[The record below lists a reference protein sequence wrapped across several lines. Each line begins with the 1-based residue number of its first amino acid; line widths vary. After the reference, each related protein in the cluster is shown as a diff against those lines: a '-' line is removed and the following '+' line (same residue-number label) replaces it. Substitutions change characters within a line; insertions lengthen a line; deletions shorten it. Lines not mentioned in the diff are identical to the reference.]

1 MNTLTER
8 LQAYMDYKGLNYN
21 QVTVQA
27 GLSIGQI
34 GKAIKSN
41 KGLHSD
47 SIEKIINTYQD
58 LNPEWLLSGCGDM
71 IKNELSQKDK
81 NDSGGLNEMNPLN
94 EHQLN
99 YSLKMQGEFADNM
112 QESIP
117 LLSPR
122 CTQIDEMAESN
133 SDTGHSSEEK
143 GTDENVVYERI
154 QKRRSEM
161 KEYWQ
166 SEDYISENDRQS
178 ISEDYF
184 TGGMSGKKDVRNL
197 YRLTTR
203 ELSNK
208 IAILKRDHKSS
219 YNAYYKLFEA
229 INNFKLGRYAERFEM
244 PASWDEHIDRFEKDM
259 GDEYSGVEDKKLKAV
274 FYVLGYEDEV
284 EDIRSSIEVA
294 ISKFK
299 DASHYIS
306 RIQSMSEFGKK
317 ND

>member
-1 MNTLTER
+1 MQENSTKSIHR
-8 LQAYMDYKGLNYN
+8 LQVFITEKGISLNKLS
-21 QVTVQA
+21 VEL
-27 GLSIGQI
+27 GLSNSYFSKMVRNSGSIG
-34 GKAIKSN
+34 
-41 KGLHSD
+41 SD
-47 SIEKIINTYQD
+47 IIEKIVRLYPD
-58 LNPEWLLSGCGDM
+58 LNTEWLLTGNGCMLKKDVTCTLSEQN
-71 IKNELSQKDK
+71 NEDK
-81 NDSGGLNEMNPLN
+81 GCTP
-94 EHQLN
+94 
-99 YSLKMQGEFADNM
+99 F
-112 QESIP
+112 
-117 LLSPR
+117 LSPQ
-122 CTQIDEMAESN
+122 CTQAGEMARNN
-133 SDTGHSSEEK
+133 SDIGHSSEEK

-154 QKRRSEM
+154 QKRHSEM

-184 TGGMSGKKDVRNL
+184 AGGMSGKKDVRNL
-197 YRLTTR
+197 YQLTIR

-208 IAILKRDHKSS
+208 IAILKRDHKYS

-229 INNFKLGRYAERFEM
+229 INNFKLGSYAERFEM
-244 PASWDEHIDRFEKDM
+244 PASWDEHINRFEKDM

-317 ND
+317 DDHN